1 MCLQYHTSLTNP
13 SYPVLI
19 TGSYDRTVRVWNL
32 DTGALIRSLTGHTR
46 AVRALHFDQM
56 LLFTGSMDGTVRMWN
71 WRAGECLR
79 VLEGHTDGV
88 VSLNY
93 NGYLLATG
101 SADSTI
107 NVWNFRTG
115 NKITLRGHEDWV
127 NSVLLWDGKTSP
139 GDMDPTI
146 MPAFT
151 KSRGASSP
159 APGASSNKNPN
170 EKDKKPD
177 LDPGAMLFSGSDD
190 GTIKLW
196 DLATET
202 CIRTFE
208 GHKAQIQSIKLLMV
222 DMTESEIAEKEHQ
235 RIMRKR
241 AISPP
246 GPNGSVF
253 MPANNIHTPSSPP
266 SHAHVDY
273 EPHAHIVQE
282 GPSRVQPKVFVHA
295 TEDAKKKAKKATDE
309 VEARQKKA
317 ILATGSL
324 DGTIKLWDVDT
335 GEEQQ
340 TLFGHIEGVWGVDM
354 DALRMASASHGG
366 LLYRLGL
373 ECALTSD
380 RTIKV
385 WDRESGNCEQTLVG
399 HRGAVTSLQ
408 LSDDMIVSGSGESIV
423 VVVMRRE
430 LMIDDGDVMI
440 WNFGPS
446 VTACL
451 DNMEGNT
458 PTPQPLSHSQRP
470 LQTPGQSQVL

>member
-1 MCLQYHTSLTNP
+1 MCLQYHTSLTHP
-13 SYPVLI
+13 AYPVLI
-19 TGSYDRTVRVWNL
+19 TGSYDRTVRIWNL
-32 DTGALIRSLTGHTR
+32 ETGALIRSLTGHTR
-46 AVRALHFDQM
+46 AVRALQFDQM

-127 NSVLLWDGKTSP
+127 NSVLIWDGKTSP

-146 MPAFT
+146 MPAFM
-151 KSRGASSP
+151 KPRGANSP
-159 APGASSNKNPN
+159 APGASAKDSN
-170 EKDKKPD
+170 EKEKKPD
-177 LDPGAMLFSGSDD
+177 IDPGTMLFSGSDD

-222 DMTESEIAEKEHQ
+222 DMSETEIAEKEHQ

-246 GPNGSVF
+246 NPNGSLF
-253 MPANNIHTPSSPP
+253 QPANNIHTPSPPP
-266 SHAHVDY
+266 SHARVDY
-273 EPHAHIVQE
+273 EPHAHIVQA
-282 GPSRVQPKVFVHA
+282 GPSRVQPKVFVHT
-295 TEDAKKKAKKATDE
+295 TEDAKKKAKKGGDE
-309 VEARQKKA
+309 QEIRQKKA

-324 DGTIKLWDVDT
+324 DGTVKLWDVDT

-354 DALRMASASHGG
+354 DALRMASASHGEFHP
-366 LLYRLGL
+366 YD
-373 ECALTSD
+373 LT
-380 RTIKV
+380 
-385 WDRESGNCEQTLVG
+385 
-399 HRGAVTSLQ
+399 
-408 LSDDMIVSGSGESIV
+408 
-423 VVVMRRE
+423 
-430 LMIDDGDVMI
+430 
-440 WNFGPS
+440 
-446 VTACL
+446 
-451 DNMEGNT
+451 
-458 PTPQPLSHSQRP
+458 
-470 LQTPGQSQVL
+470 